1 MIEHALNPTALNATA
16 LNATALNATA
26 LNPTA
31 LTKVVSPQCSCL
43 MYTII
48 SIFLLNTTYCVL
60 LLVICIVRNKMAV
73 CQLSLCWIIIWIC
86 MKRSVKF
93 TWYDYDTNQWKETIV
108 FTLGTLMHWMAIFS
122 NDFIIT
128 AMINEMLWSMIL
140 IFFRIEIC
148 FFIYFT
154 NRHSNCEVN
163 KGIEGFFMGMF
174 CYCCLFRAL
183 FPTLFIWLLLFS
195 CDKSLKAH
203 E

>member
-1 MIEHALNPTALNATA
+1 MSGNWPIWKIIMYRGYHYLPYHPVLVFRVLPLSLVPRWAIKKKSSSSNHSDWTRPQ
-16 LNATALNATA
+16 
-26 LNPTA
+26 PHRPQRPPPSQ
-31 LTKVVSPQCSCL
+31 KFVSPQCSCL

-140 IFFRIEIC
+140 IFFPYRD
-148 FFIYFT
+148 
-154 NRHSNCEVN
+154 
-163 KGIEGFFMGMF
+163 M
-174 CYCCLFRAL
+174 LFHL
-183 FPTLFIWLLLFS
+183 FHKPS
-195 CDKSLKAH
+195 
-203 E
+203 